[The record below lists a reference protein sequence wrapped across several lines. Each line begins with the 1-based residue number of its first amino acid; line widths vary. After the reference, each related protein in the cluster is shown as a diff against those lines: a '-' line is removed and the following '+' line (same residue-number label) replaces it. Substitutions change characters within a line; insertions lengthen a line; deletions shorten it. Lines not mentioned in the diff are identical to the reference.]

1 MVGVDGASLN
11 VHEELI
17 YVFDTS
23 VLRSFAVV
31 GRLDLLETRYS
42 GRARMTVEVRA
53 EIALSTG
60 YEPSL
65 NAVLAAPWLLPAISS
80 SAVDEIERMRW
91 MLGGRS
97 HDRRHLGEAG
107 SIQVA
112 LESGWILAIDDR
124 DAVRYAA
131 VIGVPTVGTITILQ
145 ASAIDQQLTP
155 DEAVALLE
163 EMIDVHGR
171 RLPRP
176 AADFFRR
183 SE

>member
-17 YVFDTS
+17 YLFDTS

-53 EIALSTG
+53 EIASSTG

-65 NAVLAAPWLLPAISS
+65 NDVLAAPWLLPAVSS
-80 SAVDEIERMRW
+80 SAVDEIERIRW
-91 MLGGRS
+91 MLGGKS
-97 HDRRHLGEAG
+97 HDRRHLGEGG

-112 LESGWILAIDDR
+112 LENGWILAIDDR

-131 VIGVPTVGTITILQ
+131 AVGVRTVGTIAILR
-145 ASAIDQQLTP
+145 ALVSDHALSA
-155 DEAVALLE
+155 DEAIRLRD
-163 EMIDVHGR
+163 EMVNIHGR
-171 RLPRP
+171 RLPP
-176 AADFFRR
+176 ID
-183 SE
+183 